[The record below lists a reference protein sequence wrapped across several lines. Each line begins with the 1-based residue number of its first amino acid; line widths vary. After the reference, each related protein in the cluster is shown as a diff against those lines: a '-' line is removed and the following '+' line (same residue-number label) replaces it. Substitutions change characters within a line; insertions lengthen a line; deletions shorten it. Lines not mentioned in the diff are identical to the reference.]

1 MGALETES
9 LLTLLTGRGATED
22 ANMKILIAE
31 DDAVS
36 RRLLQTYLTQWGH
49 EVTQTT
55 NGAAAWELCEYGDFP
70 IVISDWMMP
79 EMDGLELVRRIRSQV
94 RPHYIYT
101 ILLTARTQ
109 KQDVVAGMDAGAD
122 DFISK
127 PFHYGELRV
136 RLREGER
143 IIRLER
149 SLADQNRTLQETQ
162 AALVQSE
169 KLAGLG
175 QLAAG
180 MAHEINNPIAF
191 VSNNLSV
198 LRRDVSG
205 ALRLLDLYRA
215 SRSIWE
221 AIAPEAASEA
231 SKFEMEID
239 LLYLQENLGRLFD
252 QSLHGLNRV
261 AEIVRNLRDFAR
273 LDEAEFEESDIET
286 CLLATIG
293 MLNHELSAKS
303 IRLETHL
310 SSRRRILCHARKL
323 NQVFHNL
330 LLNAIQACANEGRI
344 EVRSRSEDDCI
355 VVEFIDDGCGID
367 PEQLP
372 HVFEPFY
379 TTKQVGQGR
388 GLGLSVGYGIV
399 HDHGG
404 SISVESEV
412 GKGSTFRVRLP
423 REGDP
428 VSQPVATAMT
438 N

>member
-1 MGALETES
+1 
-9 LLTLLTGRGATED
+9 
-22 ANMKILIAE
+22 MKILIAE

-94 RPHYIYT
+94 RPHYVYT

-149 SLADQNRTLQETQ
+149 NLAERNRTLQETQ

-169 KLAGLG
+169 KLAGLV

-180 MAHEINNPIAF
+180 MAHEINNPLAF
-191 VSNNLSV
+191 ASNNLSV
-198 LRRDVSG
+198 LRRDVAG
-205 ALRLLDLYRA
+205 ALKLLDLYRA
-215 SRSIWE
+215 SRPTWE
-221 AIAPEAASEA
+221 AIAPAAAAEAA
-231 SKFEMEID
+231 KFETAID
-239 LLYLQENLGRLFD
+239 LAYLQENLGRLFD
-252 QSLHGLNRV
+252 QSLYGLNRV
-261 AEIVRNLRDFAR
+261 GEIVRNLRDFAR
-273 LDEAEFEESDIET
+273 LDEAEYGESDIET
-286 CLLATIG
+286 CLRATIG
-293 MLNHELSAKS
+293 MLGRELSAKS

-310 SSRRRILCHARKL
+310 MSGQRIVCCARKL

-344 EVRSRSEDDCI
+344 EIRSRSDDDCI
-355 VVEFIDDGCGID
+355 VVEFIDDGCGIG
-367 PEQLP
+367 PELLP
-372 HVFEPFY
+372 HIFEPFY

-423 REGDP
+423 LGEDP
-428 VSQPVATAMT
+428 VPQTVATAAT
-438 N
+438 NELRS